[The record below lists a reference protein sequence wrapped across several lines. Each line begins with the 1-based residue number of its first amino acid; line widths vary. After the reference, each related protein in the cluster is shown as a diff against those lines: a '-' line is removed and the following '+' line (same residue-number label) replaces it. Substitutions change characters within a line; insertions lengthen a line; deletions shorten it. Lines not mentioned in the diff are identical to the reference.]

1 MFPDWHRFGIR
12 LRPWLILGRVSNL
25 PTVWSNCL
33 AAWLL
38 GGGGTLG
45 RLLLLLLGATLIYV
59 GGMWLNDA
67 VDAPFD
73 REFRPERPIPAG
85 AVSPADVWVGSAI
98 LLGVG
103 AWLMSVWAGA
113 SGGWVMILVSTVVVY
128 DVIHK
133 RVRFAPVLMGGCRLA
148 LFLAA
153 GSASIDGITGE
164 IVWSAIVLGV
174 FVVGLSFVA
183 RSESTGPSASPWAL
197 ACLMLPVLLAGLV
210 NPPSEWF
217 QAPVGPTVFCFVLV
231 ILRSVSHLYRG
242 HADSVR
248 QTVGGLLA
256 AIPWVDA
263 VAVMAPPWPW
273 AAAFVAAWALSI
285 LLQRSVPAT

>member
-1 MFPDWHRFGIR
+1 MFFDWHRLGIR

-38 GGGGTLG
+38 GGGGALG
-45 RLLLLLLGATLIYV
+45 RLLFLLLGATLVYI

-85 AVSPADVWVGSAI
+85 TVATVDVWVGSAL
-98 LLGVG
+98 LLGLG
-103 AWLMSVWAGA
+103 AWLMSAWAGA
-113 SGGWVMILVSTVVVY
+113 SEAWVMVLVGLVVVY
-128 DVIHK
+128 DLVHK
-133 RVRFAPVLMGGCRLA
+133 RISFAPVLMGCCRGA

-153 GSASIDGITGE
+153 GSAALDGVTGE
-164 IVWSAIVLGV
+164 IAWSAIVLGV
-174 FVVGLSFVA
+174 YIVGLSFVA
-183 RSESTGPSASPWAL
+183 RSESSGPVASPWAL
-197 ACLMLPVLLAGLV
+197 ACLALPLVLAALM
-210 NPPSEWF
+210 NPPSEWL
-217 QAPVGPTVFCFVLV
+217 QAPVGPTVLCFVLV
-231 ILRSVSHLYRG
+231 VMRAVSHLYRG
-242 HADSVR
+242 EVDGAR
-248 QTVGGLLA
+248 RTVGGLLA

-273 AAAFVAAWALSI
+273 AAAFVAAWGLSL